1 MKKTGKII
9 LLGTG
14 VLIALGMRTM
24 DFSKYVNSKKNH
36 KRYGFKDDTY
46 DDDLDD
52 LDSFKNRQDED
63 EFLEFISCPAK
74 VEIDDLREDVENNT
88 EEIISL
94 WEHIEALYKSKDNI
108 DKSIIKK
115 DRG

>member
-14 VLIALGMRTM
+14 SLIALGMRTM

-36 KRYGFKDDTY
+36 KRYGFKEDTY

-63 EFLEFISCPAK
+63 EFLKFISCPAK
-74 VEIDDLREDVENNT
+74 VEVDELREDVENNT

>member
-14 VLIALGMRTM
+14 TLIALGMRTM

-36 KRYGFKDDTY
+36 KRCGFKDDTY

-63 EFLEFISCPAK
+63 EFLKFIGCPAK
-74 VEIDDLREDVENNT
+74 AEIDELREDVENNT

-94 WEHIEALYKSKDNI
+94 WEHIEALSRNRKREC
-108 DKSIIKK
+108 
-115 DRG
+115 RG